1 MSSSEHE
8 NKQRDRKIAEN
19 EAGRQVVSSVR
30 VSTWAI
36 AVAVVIALIVVAWVL
51 LYNK

>member
-1 MSSSEHE
+1 MSSSEPE
-8 NKQRDRKIAEN
+8 NKQRDQKIAEN
-19 EAGRQVVSSVR
+19 EAQRQVVSSVR

-36 AVAVVIALIVVAWVL
+36 AVAVVIALVIAAWVL